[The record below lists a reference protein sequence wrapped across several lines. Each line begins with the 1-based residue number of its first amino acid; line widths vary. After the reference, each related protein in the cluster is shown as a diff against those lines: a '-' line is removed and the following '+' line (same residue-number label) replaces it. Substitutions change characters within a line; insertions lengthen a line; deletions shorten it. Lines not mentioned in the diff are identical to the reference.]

1 MIIVSIAFTCLCRRL
16 QESDQQN
23 REMMAIAGK
32 KEETIQKL
40 QVNTT
45 NVYSRLNWSDATCM
59 RWIRGKQKLAV
70 VGIEPKLEL

>member
-32 KEETIQKL
+32 KEETIQKF
-40 QVNTT
+40 QVNKY
-45 NVYSRLNWSDATCM
+45 NQPVYITG
-59 RWIRGKQKLAV
+59 WIGLMLLV
-70 VGIEPKLEL
+70 

>member
-1 MIIVSIAFTCLCRRL
+1 VSIVLYPFVCRRL

-23 REMMAIAGK
+23 RELMAIAGK

-45 NVYSRLNWSDATCM
+45 NQY
-59 RWIRGKQKLAV
+59 I
-70 VGIEPKLEL
+70 

>member
-1 MIIVSIAFTCLCRRL
+1 MSIVLYPFVCRRL

-23 REMMAIAGK
+23 RELMAIAGK

-40 QVNTT
+40 QVIQPINI
-45 NVYSRLNWSDATCM
+45 YSRLNWFDATCM

-70 VGIEPKLEL
+70 AGNRTQA

>member
-1 MIIVSIAFTCLCRRL
+1 MSNQLCMYPPVKFSRFWKLQLHYLKYIWLVNVNIVLYPFVCRRL

-23 REMMAIAGK
+23 RELMAIAGK

-45 NVYSRLNWSDATCM
+45 NQC
-59 RWIRGKQKLAV
+59 I
-70 VGIEPKLEL
+70 